1 MKAPAFWVFK
11 KMLLIN
17 TINYAQVLNQPILIL
32 SSFEPA
38 TFIVASFRINI
49 YNRFQW
55 QYFKVRTEQDL
66 DFTLFQYSPLMLI
79 RITLALLML
88 L

>member
-1 MKAPAFWVFK
+1 MHRFQISLFSSYS
-11 KMLLIN
+11 IN
-17 TINYAQVLNQPILIL
+17 LIL

-55 QYFKVRTEQDL
+55 QHFKVRTEQDL

>member
-1 MKAPAFWVFK
+1 MHRFQISLFSSYS
-11 KMLLIN
+11 IN
-17 TINYAQVLNQPILIL
+17 LIL

-38 TFIVASFRINI
+38 TFIVASFRRNI

-55 QYFKVRTEQDL
+55 QHFKVRTEQDL